1 MLSAA
6 PRSTTAILLFTRLA
20 GEEAAHKRFGNGP
33 DAAVAAQL
41 IAQTTA
47 TARQAG
53 VDFLHIGTGQQGGHM
68 FGQRLVSALNY
79 GFGLGY
85 ERLVIIGNDCPQL
98 TPARLRQ
105 AVAGL
110 ETADAVL
117 GPDLAGG
124 VYLLGVNRAF
134 FAAEA
139 WAALPWQTATLHQAL
154 RRCLRHAGATVRRLR
169 PLADVNND
177 HDLARV
183 LRRLPAAALRRRLL
197 RLLRPAS
204 PVRPALRPRLRAAAV
219 AAPLPLRGP
228 PAY

>member
-1 MLSAA
+1 MSTAA
-6 PRSTTAILLFTRLA
+6 PRSTTAILLFSRLA

-33 DAAVAAQL
+33 GTVVAAQL
-41 IAQTTA
+41 IAQATA

-53 VDFLHIGTGQQGGHM
+53 VDFLHFGSGQQVGST
-68 FGQRLVSALNY
+68 FGQRLVSALAY

-85 ERLVIIGNDCPQL
+85 ERLVVIGNDCPQL
-98 TPARLRQ
+98 TPAQLRQ

-110 ETADAVL
+110 ATADAVL

-139 WAALPWQTATLHQAL
+139 WAALPWQTASLHQAL
-154 RRCLRHAGATVRRLR
+154 ARCLRHAGATVSRLR
-169 PLADVNND
+169 SLSDINTA
-177 HDLARV
+177 HDLAWV

-197 RLLRPAS
+197 RLLRPAG
-204 PVRPALRPRLRAAAV
+204 PVRPALRPRLRAVAV
-219 AAPLPLRGP
+219 AASLPLRGP
-228 PAY
+228 PAA